1 MEAVPSRKRGKS
13 KPRRLPHWLSPEDRK
28 RLLAQPSRRYP
39 TGVRNRAIMA
49 TMLLAGLRC
58 AETLDLKPRDV
69 KLKDELINVRAGKG
83 DKDRVVPISA
93 TLEAYLYDWQRIR
106 PAGPCFFSTL
116 DGRRLND
123 SYVRRMVK
131 RYAVKAG
138 IEEDVH
144 PHLLR
149 HTCAS
154 SWLNEEPRLSSREVQ
169 QLLGHS
175 RLATTELY
183 LHTNPAEIKSKLR
196 RR

>member
-1 MEAVPSRKRGKS
+1 METRPIRKR
-13 KPRRLPHWLSPEDRK
+13 KPRRLPGWLTEADR
-28 RLLAQPSRRYP
+28 RTLLARPSRRYP
-39 TGVRNRAIMA
+39 TGIRNRAIMA

-69 KLKDELINVRAGKG
+69 RLKESIIRVRAGKG
-83 DKDRVVPISA
+83 DKDREVPIAA
-93 TLEAYLYDWQRIR
+93 TLEEYLYDWQRVR
-106 PAGPCFFSTL
+106 PPGPFFFSTL
-116 DGRRLND
+116 KGGRLLE

-131 RYAVKAG
+131 RYGLKAG
-138 IEEDVH
+138 LEQDVH

-154 SWLNEEPRLSSREVQ
+154 SWLNEEPRLSSKEVQ

-183 LHTNPAEIKSKLR
+183 LHVNPAEIKAKLR